1 MYPTMMSIP
10 LNVLPPIHSFI
21 KVDLSGNDIGASGGR
36 ALFESL
42 MQRQDEGLPRW
53 EMWREEP
60 GGAKRATWGCRAL
73 CEALIQRQEILGFRG
88 EEPLIMV

>member
-53 EMWREEP
+53 ERNVGVPREQP
-60 GGAKRATWGCRAL
+60 GGAGLSVK
-73 CEALIQRQEILGFRG
+73 
-88 EEPLIMV
+88 P